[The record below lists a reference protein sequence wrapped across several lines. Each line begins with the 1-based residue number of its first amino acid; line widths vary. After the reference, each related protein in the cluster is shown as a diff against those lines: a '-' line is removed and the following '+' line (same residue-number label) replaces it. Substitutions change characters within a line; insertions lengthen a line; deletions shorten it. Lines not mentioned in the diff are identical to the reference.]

1 MYDRILL
8 ATDGTEASTN
18 AESHAIALAA
28 AHDATLNVLYVVDEN
43 VYTAYSGDE
52 YVDESEGPEHG
63 LEETGRET
71 LARIQADAEASDV
84 DVTTTLKH
92 GRPAESIIETAAE
105 TDVDVLVLGTKRR
118 PAEYRSLLGSITDK
132 VLRLTARPTV
142 VVKTEVE
149 E

>member
-1 MYDRILL
+1 MYDHILL
-8 ATDGTEASTN
+8 ASDGTAASTN

-28 AHDATLNVLYVVDEN
+28 SHDATLQVLYVVDED

-63 LEETGRET
+63 LEEAGQET
-71 LARIQADAEASDV
+71 LARIRADAEASGV

-92 GRPAESIIETAAE
+92 GRPAESIIETAEAA
-105 TDVDVLVLGTKRR
+105 DVDLLVLGTKRR

-132 VLRLTARPTV
+132 VLRLSERPAV

>member
-8 ATDGTEASTN
+8 ASDGTEASTN

-28 AHDATLNVLYVVDEN
+28 EHGAVLDVLYVVDED

-63 LEETGRET
+63 LEESGEET
-71 LARIQADAEASDV
+71 LARIQADAEAAGV

-92 GRPAESIIETAAE
+92 GQPAESIIETAKQ
-105 TDVDVLVLGTKRR
+105 TDVDVLALGTKRR
-118 PAEYRSLLGSITDK
+118 PAEYRSLLGSVTDK
-132 VLRLTARPTV
+132 VLRLSERPAV

>member
-8 ATDGTEASTN
+8 ASDGTEASTN
-18 AESHAIALAA
+18 AESHAISLAA
-28 AHDATLNVLYVVDEN
+28 EHGAALDVLYVVDED

-63 LEETGRET
+63 LEESGEET
-71 LARIQADAEASDV
+71 LSRIQADAEAAGV

-92 GRPAESIIETAAE
+92 GQPAESIIETAKQ

-118 PAEYRSLLGSITDK
+118 PAEYRSLLGSVTDK
-132 VLRLTARPTV
+132 VLRLSERPAV
-142 VVKTEVE
+142 VVQTEVKE
-149 E
+149 

>member
-8 ATDGTEASTN
+8 ASDGTAASTN

-28 AHDATLNVLYVVDEN
+28 AHDATLHVLYVVDED

-52 YVDESEGPEHG
+52 YIDESEGPEHG

-71 LARIQADAEASDV
+71 LDRIQTDAMTSGV
-84 DVTTTLKH
+84 DTTTTLEH
-92 GRPAESIIETAAE
+92 GRPAESIIETAEEA
-105 TDVDVLVLGTKRR
+105 DVDLLVLGTKRR

-132 VLRLTARPTV
+132 VLRLTERPTV

>member
-1 MYDRILL
+1 MYDSILL
-8 ATDGTEASTN
+8 ASDGTAASTN
-18 AESHAIALAA
+18 AESHAITLAGD
-28 AHDATLNVLYVVDEN
+28 HDATLHVVYVVDED

-63 LEETGRET
+63 LEETGQET
-71 LARIQADAEASDV
+71 LARIRADAEAAGV
-84 DVTTTLKH
+84 EVTTTLKH
-92 GRPAESIIETAAE
+92 GRPAESIIDAADE
-105 TDVDVLVLGTKRR
+105 VDADVLVLGTKRR

-132 VLRLTARPTV
+132 VLRLTERPSV